1 MIRYSTQCIDDDDI
15 QAVVKALRSDYL
27 TQGPLVEQ
35 FEQEVSKYV
44 GNKFAAAVNSATSAL
59 HLACLVLDVGKNSIV
74 WTSPN
79 SFSASANC
87 VLYCGAKVDF
97 VDIDPITYNI
107 SPQALEKKLT
117 EAEKT
122 KSLPNVLIVVHFAG
136 QSCDMK
142 KIHDLSKKY
151 GFKIIEDASHALG
164 AEYNGKK
171 VGSCEFSNVSI
182 FSFHPVK
189 MITTGE
195 GGMTTTN
202 DPNIHARIVSLRSH
216 GLVRETD
223 RLLNPSD
230 GGWYYE
236 QQQLGYNYRMTEIQ
250 SALGLSQLK
259 KLNDFVEKRREIA
272 KTYNERLKD
281 LPLQL
286 PQEIP
291 TSNMSFHLY
300 VVRIRKNPKNKANI
314 FKALLEKGIGVQV
327 HYIPIYR
334 HPFYRDM
341 GFRPEHFPN
350 MEQYYEET
358 LSIPNHPKL
367 TKQDQ
372 DKVIQALYEVL
383 A

>member
-15 QAVVKALRSDYL
+15 QAVVKALKSDYL

-44 GNKFAAAVNSATSAL
+44 GNKFSAAVNSATSAL
-59 HLACLVLDVGKNSIV
+59 HLACLALDVGKNSIV

-79 SFSASANC
+79 SFAASANC
-87 VLYCGAKVDF
+87 VLYCGAKIDF
-97 VDIDPITYNI
+97 VDIDPSTYNI
-107 SPQALEKKLT
+107 SPQTLEKKLQ

-122 KSLPNVLIVVHFAG
+122 KSLPQVLIVVHFAG

-142 KIHDLSKKY
+142 KIHELGKRY
-151 GFKIIEDASHALG
+151 GFRIIEDASHALG

-171 VGSCEFSNVSI
+171 VGSCEFSNISV

-202 DPNIHARIVSLRSH
+202 DPILHDRIISLRSH
-216 GLVRETD
+216 GLVRETTQ
-223 RLLNPSD
+223 LIQPSD

-236 QQQLGYNYRMTEIQ
+236 QHQLGYNYRMTEIQ

-259 KLNDFVEKRREIA
+259 KLDGFVGKRREIA
-272 KTYNERLKD
+272 KIYNERLKD

-291 TSNMSFHLY
+291 ASKMSFHLY
-300 VVRIRKNPKNKANI
+300 AVRIKKNAKNKTTI

-334 HPFYRDM
+334 HPFYRAM
-341 GFRPEHFPN
+341 GFHPENFPN

-367 TKQDQ
+367 TQENQDQ
-372 DKVIQALYEVL
+372 VIQALHEVW